1 MVRGAVRHL
10 CGVVLGATLGGC
22 LQHQDTAMRGNAD
35 YVSISYTGD
44 ASETLRLARQ
54 HCAQYERA
62 PVLRSAT
69 DNVAV
74 YACVRAN
81 ASP

>member
-1 MVRGAVRHL
+1 MRGTMRYL
-10 CGVVLGATLGGC
+10 CGIMLGATLGGC
-22 LQHQDTAMRGNAD
+22 LQHQDAAMRGNAD
-35 YVSISYTGD
+35 YVSVSYTDD

-54 HCAQYERA
+54 HCAQYERE

-69 DNVAV
+69 NNVAV